1 MTSGACG
8 SPGRATTSTAM
19 RLLDSRRLTGA
30 NFLLSG
36 PGAVLDIS
44 VDDSDREL
52 LIAAWRRHAKRL
64 LGQLDWDDEELA
76 VRPFDGGVSLALSA
90 PLDGLYTATE
100 LNETAYEAARD
111 LIEGGQRHLL
121 VRAARALRAEY
132 RDEERPRLQR
142 LITTAREHATPV
154 VVDEDVLTLGTGRYS
169 QSWDLFELPHPDDVK
184 WRRLKAVPT
193 ALITG
198 TNGKTTTV
206 RLLASIAKIAGQI
219 AGVSSTDWLA
229 MGDELLDRDD
239 YAGPGGA
246 RIVLRDQRCELALLE
261 TARGGLLRRGLAVAR
276 ADVAL
281 ITNIAA
287 DHLGDFGV
295 ETVEDLADVKWSV
308 TAALDSES
316 SLVLN
321 AEDPLLMDRA
331 ATSPAPLCLFSLSP
345 SAPAFKAHI
354 AKGGKGFTLRRGRL
368 EYIDGEEATGFLS
381 VKKMPLS
388 YGGVARHNIANALA
402 AAAVAHALGI
412 GLKTIARGLCALGN
426 DDNPGRANL
435 YTVAGAT
442 FLIDFAHNPAG
453 LEALMPMIEGL
464 AAKRRAL
471 VTGQAGDRGDED
483 IRAFADASSTVHFDR
498 IWLKRMD
505 GHARGREEGEVAKL
519 MRDAFIAQGHS
530 ARTISFTK
538 TELDAARAALR
549 WAKPGDLVVLLSHE
563 KREKTRELIE
573 SRVAKGAK

>member
-1 MTSGACG
+1 
-8 SPGRATTSTAM
+8 
-19 RLLDSRRLTGA
+19 
-30 NFLLSG
+30 
-36 PGAVLDIS
+36 
-44 VDDSDREL
+44 
-52 LIAAWRRHAKRL
+52 
-64 LGQLDWDDEELA
+64 A
-76 VRPFDGGVSLALSA
+76 VRPFDGGVSLGLSA
-90 PLDGLYTATE
+90 PVDGLYTATE
-100 LNETAYEAARD
+100 LNETAFEAARD
-111 LIEGGQRHLL
+111 WIEGGQRHLL
-121 VRAARALRAEY
+121 VRAARSLRSEY

-142 LITTAREHATPV
+142 ILAAARDHGAPV
-154 VVDEDVLTLGTGRYS
+154 VLDDDVLTLGTGRHS
-169 QSWDLFELPHPDDVK
+169 QSWDLFALPHPDDVK
-184 WRRLKAVPT
+184 WRGLKAVPT
-193 ALITG
+193 ALVTG

-206 RLLASIAKIAGQI
+206 RLLASIAKTAGHV

-229 MGDELLDRDD
+229 MGDELLHRDD

-308 TAALDSES
+308 TAALDEKS

-321 AEDPLLMDRA
+321 AEDPLLMARA
-331 ATSPAPLCLFSLSP
+331 ASSPAPLCLFSLSP

-354 AKGGKGFTLRRGRL
+354 ETGGKGFTLRRGRL
-368 EYIDGEEATGFLS
+368 ERIEGGVATGFLAA
-381 VKKMPLS
+381 KKMPLS

-402 AAAVAHALGI
+402 AAAVSDALGI
-412 GLKTIARGLCALGN
+412 DLATIAEGLCALGN
-426 DDNPGRANL
+426 EDNPGRANV
-435 YTVAGAT
+435 YTVGGAT
-442 FLIDFAHNPAG
+442 FLVDFAHNPAG

-464 AAKRRAL
+464 PAKRRAL
-471 VTGQAGDRGDED
+471 ITGQAGDRGDGD
-483 IRAFADASSTVHFDR
+483 IRAFADASSAIHFDR

-519 MRDAFIAQGHS
+519 MRDAFIDQGHRAKS
-530 ARTISFTK
+530 ISFSK

-563 KREKTRELIE
+563 KRDKTRQLLE
-573 SRVAKGAK
+573 SRIAKGTD

>member
-1 MTSGACG
+1 M
-8 SPGRATTSTAM
+8 
-19 RLLDSRRLTGA
+19 
-30 NFLLSG
+30 
-36 PGAVLDIS
+36 DIS
-44 VDDSDREL
+44 VADREREL
-52 LIAAWRRHAKRL
+52 LIAAWRLHAKRL
-64 LGQLDWDDEELA
+64 LQELDWDDEELA
-76 VRPFDGGVSLALSA
+76 ARPFDGGVSLALSA
-90 PLDGLYTATE
+90 PEDGLYTATE

-111 LIEGGQRHLL
+111 LIEGSQRHLL
-121 VRAARALRAEY
+121 IRAARSLRSEY
-132 RDEERPRLQR
+132 REEERPRLQR
-142 LITTAREHATPV
+142 LLAAAREHVTPV
-154 VVDEDVLTLGTGRYS
+154 VLDEDVLTLGTGKHS
-169 QSWDLFELPHPDDVK
+169 QSWDLFELPHPDDVV

-206 RLLASIAKIAGQI
+206 RLLASIAKIAGKI

-229 MGDELLDRDD
+229 MGDELLHRDD

-261 TARGGLLRRGLAVAR
+261 TARGGLLRRGLAVGR

-308 TAALDSES
+308 TAALDAKSR
-316 SLVLN
+316 LVLN
-321 AEDPLLMDRA
+321 AEDPLLMARA
-331 ATSPAPLCLFSLSP
+331 STSNAPLCLFSLSP
-345 SAPAFKAHI
+345 SAPAFKAHV

-368 EYIDGEEATGFLS
+368 EYVDGDVVTGFLS

-388 YGGVARHNIANALA
+388 YGGVAKHNVANALA

-412 GLKTIARGLCALGN
+412 DLPTIAKGLCALSN
-426 DDNPGRANL
+426 EANPGRANI
-435 YTVAGAT
+435 YTVGGAT
-442 FLIDFAHNPAG
+442 FLVDFAHNPAG

-464 AAKRRAL
+464 PAKRRAL
-471 VTGQAGDRGDED
+471 ITGQAGDRGDDD
-483 IRAFADASSTVHFDR
+483 IRAFADASSVLRFDR

-505 GHARGREEGEVAKL
+505 GHARGRSEGEVADL

-530 ARTISFTK
+530 AKSISNTK
-538 TELDAARAALR
+538 TELDAVRAALR

-563 KREKTRELIE
+563 KRDKTRELLE
-573 SRVAKGAK
+573 SRVAKGTQ